1 MARIATLMAPFETI
15 TGKYARNQD
24 KVKNF
29 EKPSVARSNR
39 FFYGNTRHWDNTN
52 YVALRQKSRQTPYSA
67 AETKVM
73 DDFKTVSGLAKAIYA
88 NRSGAAFI
96 AYSAS
101 FEKNQEGYKTLWGY
115 IFAKEYENAQ
125 KSGVI

>member
-67 AETKVM
+67 EEQVAM
-73 DDFKTVSGLAKAIYA
+73 DKFKRASVAAKAIYDNKSQA
-88 NRSGAAFI
+88 PYTTYRADWLKDNR
-96 AYSAS
+96 
-101 FEKNQEGYKTLWGY
+101 GYKTLWGY
-115 IFAKEYENAQ
+115 VFAKEYD
-125 KSGVI
+125 KLT